1 VNKYVDENEV
11 PHEDFLKV
19 DPQTEVDQVARLKSF
34 KASRDQADL
43 QAKLDAMLETARGDG
58 NILHPM
64 REALKAGASIGEV
77 CGVLRDEW
85 GEYKEDL

>member
-1 VNKYVDENEV
+1 
-11 PHEDFLKV
+11 
-19 DPQTEVDQVARLKSF
+19 
-34 KASRDQADL
+34 
-43 QAKLDAMLETARGDG
+43 MLETARGDG